1 MKHLKRFNES
11 SDDISSQIE
20 KFCDD
25 NLAYLKDIGFEYDI
39 NWPHNSKIFNIV
51 IQKEVVSGVLPWSE
65 IESNNKKREF
75 TWLDIKYDFIPFVE
89 LLNSSKVFEPY
100 QFSFMEI
107 DDKSYY
113 YSQKIDYK
121 LSDILD
127 DVIDDNTIFIRLA
140 VYIKLKEKS
149 ILKRFFGI

>member
-121 LSDILD
+121 LSDILE